1 MTNNRLREG
10 WTTLDASV
18 CTFLV
23 IMGAILA
30 LAVEVS
36 IPGINLKKIGVILFL
51 VGIAG
56 LCTSILDQLGLL
68 AAMAHR
74 LGVPLPN
81 QGESGDSDNHRP
93 R

>member
-10 WTTLDASV
+10 LTALDAGV

-36 IPGINLKKIGVILFL
+36 IPGINLRRVGVILLL

-56 LCTSILDQLGLL
+56 LCTSILDRLGLL

-74 LGVPLPN
+74 LGVPFPKQDEN
-81 QGESGDSDNHRP
+81 AESHKHR